1 MLFMFLH
8 PIWRSESMV
17 NKCLLVISVLLSG
30 CVAYYPATP
39 AGPDPTQAQA
49 AADTQCA
56 KSGKVAVMVKAAS
69 CNSSNCTTTFEC
81 R

>member
-1 MLFMFLH
+1 M
-8 PIWRSESMV
+8 IK
-17 NKCLLVISVLLSG
+17 KCLLLVSALLSG

-39 AGPDPTQAQA
+39 AGPDPSQAQA
-49 AADTQCA
+49 AANAQCA
-56 KSGKVAVMVKAAS
+56 KSGKVAVMVKPAS